1 MMGRLSRNLGINSP
15 PARVWKIIEKHIEHP
30 EAQTAEHDPG
40 DIQESHAEALSQQ
53 RSGVGTR
60 SRWFYTYKGK
70 PFVWD
75 DVVTE
80 WESEK
85 RIAWKATS
93 GWDMKDSFT
102 LQPEENGTRLIYDM
116 EYHLPYGP
124 LGWLYGKLVLERR
137 MIKHLG
143 GVLARMKKLAE
154 NPFGQGSRA
163 EISSG

>member
-1 MMGRLSRNLGINSP
+1 MMGRLSRNLRINSP
-15 PARVWKIIEKHIEHP
+15 PARVWRIIEKHIEHP

-102 LQPEENGTRLIYDM
+102 LQPEENGTRLI
-116 EYHLPYGP
+116 
-124 LGWLYGKLVLERR
+124 
-137 MIKHLG
+137 
-143 GVLARMKKLAE
+143 
-154 NPFGQGSRA
+154 
-163 EISSG
+163 